1 MKAVELRKK
10 SPAELK
16 SLLDDKVLRIE
27 ELVLLLRQKKAKNV
41 RELRE
46 VRRDVARIKT
56 VLRETEV

>member
-1 MKAVELRKK
+1 MKAVELRRKTE
-10 SPAELK
+10 AELK
-16 SLLDDKVLRIE
+16 SLLDDKALRME

-56 VLRETEV
+56 VLREAEV